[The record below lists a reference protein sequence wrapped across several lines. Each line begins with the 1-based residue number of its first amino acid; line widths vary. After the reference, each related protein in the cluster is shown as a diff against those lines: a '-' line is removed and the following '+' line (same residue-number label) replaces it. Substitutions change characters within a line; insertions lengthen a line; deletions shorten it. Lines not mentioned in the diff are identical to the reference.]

1 MFDLNQYKETVQ
13 NFDEASGEEVLELL
27 FVFSGVMIIILI
39 APAVYFMTNNILVAG
54 LAVAFGL
61 MDFVM
66 SQFLPERVETEEE
79 DDTEGAE

>member
-1 MFDLNQYKETVQ
+1 MFDLNQYKQTVQ
-13 NFDEASGEEVLELL
+13 NFDEATGAEVLELL
-27 FVFSGVMIIILI
+27 FVFSGVMIIVLI

>member
-66 SQFLPERVETEEE
+66 SQFLPQRVETEE